1 LRLVNFNKG
10 ESDKFILMSSG
21 APIETPRLHLTPLSL
36 EALGMLRDQNYEGAS
51 RAQGFAFSDDF
62 LSSVNDVFL
71 TRQLEGMRKS
81 PLTPGWFVR
90 AILRKDDGLL
100 IGNCGFHGTPQEV
113 GRAEIG
119 YTVFA
124 PYRRRGYA
132 VEAAQGL
139 VDWAKSQGSRVVF
152 AAVSSNNVSSLGV
165 VKKLGFQRTGVQGN
179 DVGAEEYVFELGL

>member
-1 LRLVNFNKG
+1 
-10 ESDKFILMSSG
+10 MSSG
-21 APIETPRLHLTPLSL
+21 APIETPRLQLILLSL
-36 EALGMLRDQNYEGAS
+36 EAVEMLRDGNYEGAA

-90 AILRKDDGLL
+90 AIVRKDDGLL
-100 IGNCGFHGTPQEV
+100 IGNCGFHGTPEVV

-119 YTVFA
+119 YTIFA

-139 VDWAKSQGSRVVF
+139 VDWARSQGSRVVY
-152 AAVSSNNVSSLGV
+152 AAVLKNNVSSLGV
-165 VKKLGFQRTGVQGN
+165 VKKLGFQQTGVQGN
-179 DVGAEEYVFELGL
+179 DVDAEEYVFELSL